1 MRLVGSKPITS
12 NVTVPTTSFLHV
24 FFHKWRHAPC
34 IMTSCIYH
42 LFPINS
48 QYLKTWVVDSPGDE
62 QHTDKSASL
71 SARMVMNNGKFKTL
85 TQFFLVI
92 LGKSFMSWTVWDEE
106 FYRWDG
112 SKSGEQER
120 SLWSLYWW
128 KKQANFCRLL
138 CFTGEYHHI
147 VKRIIPTE
155 LASHLHC
162 VFIWFV
168 IYAWKR

>member
-1 MRLVGSKPITS
+1 MLQFQQHLFGTFFST
-12 NVTVPTTSFLHV
+12 NDVTHRAL
-24 FFHKWRHAPC
+24 WRHLSSLPHQFSIFEDVGGWQPWWWTTHRQIC
-34 IMTSCIYH
+34 ISEC
-42 LFPINS
+42 
-48 QYLKTWVVDSPGDE
+48 QD
-62 QHTDKSASL
+62 
-71 SARMVMNNGKFKTL
+71 GKFKTL